1 MGHTE
6 YHILSLGAGVQ
17 STCVYLMGHHGEL
30 PLTHAVFADTGDEP
44 EAVYRH
50 LQWMDNLHSIPIYII
65 SRGRLSDDLLQG
77 KNSTGQRFASIPVF
91 TETGTQKKDG
101 TEKAGRLRRQ
111 CTMEYKIAPFIR
123 CVRRDILGM
132 KPRTRFK
139 KDIHVHL
146 YFGISADEA
155 RRTRGIIERYKGKP
169 WATVHFPLIQQSM
182 TRADCHRWMAGKVP
196 HVVPRS
202 ACTYCP
208 NRSDE
213 EWKTLKATDQRGWD
227 KAIQVDRALRDGTI
241 LQRKTVRPLYLH
253 RSLQPLEQVDL
264 DKPKRELPLFS
275 FECEGMCG
283 V

>member
-1 MGHTE
+1 MRE

-17 STCVYLMGHHGEL
+17 STCVYLMGHYGEL

-44 EAVYRH
+44 AAVYRH
-50 LQWMDNLHSIPIYII
+50 LQWLDNLHSIPIHII
-65 SRGRLSDDLLQG
+65 SRGRLSEDLLQG

-101 TEKAGRLRRQ
+101 TEKEGRLRRQ
-111 CTMEYKIAPFIR
+111 CTMEYKIEPFIR
-123 CVRRDILGM
+123 CVRRDILAM
-132 KPRTRFK
+132 KPRSRFK
-139 KDIHVHL
+139 KDVHVHL

-155 RRTRGIIERYKGKP
+155 RRSRGIIERYKGKP
-169 WATVHFPLIQQSM
+169 WATVHFPLIMQHM
-182 TRADCHRWMAGKVP
+182 TRADCHKWMAGKVP

-213 EWKTLKATDQRGWD
+213 EWKALKSTDPEGW
-227 KAIQVDRALRDGTI
+227 AQAVQVDRALRDGTI
-241 LQRKTVRPLYLH
+241 LQRKTARPLYLH
-253 RSLQPLEQVDL
+253 RSLGPLESVDFS
-264 DKPKRELPLFS
+264 KPKRELPLFALD
-275 FECEGMCG
+275 CAGMCG